1 MMIFVNRPTMANAL
15 PQEHASITSA
25 YRSDFERL
33 KSVGNE
39 TSDAQHGILWHLS
52 ALEKRNCEIAPERS

>member
-1 MMIFVNRPTMANAL
+1 MANAL
-15 PQEHASITSA
+15 PQEQASITSA

-39 TSDAQHGILWHLS
+39 ISDTQIWHLV
-52 ALEKRNCEIAPERS
+52 APFCTREAEL